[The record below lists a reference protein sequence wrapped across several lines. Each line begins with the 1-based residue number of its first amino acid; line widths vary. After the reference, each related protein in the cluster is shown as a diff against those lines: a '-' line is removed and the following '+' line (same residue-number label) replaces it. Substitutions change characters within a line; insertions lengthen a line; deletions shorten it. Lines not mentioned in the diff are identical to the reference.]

1 MSLQYVFHGPVGRS
15 DFLGLR
21 RSRRG
26 HLEIVYDDGGH
37 RTVMRVEDSAG
48 TGDATAA
55 RVGEALKAAMNR
67 ARVLTALHSELVARE
82 IRVEM
87 LGRE

>member
-21 RSRRG
+21 RNRKG

-37 RTVMRVEDSAG
+37 RTVLRVDTQDAG
-48 TGDATAA
+48 SDATAR
-55 RVGEALKAAMNR
+55 RVGEALEAAMNGS
-67 ARVLTALHSELVARE
+67 RVLTALHSELLARE

-87 LGRE
+87 LAGD